1 MGLLQPDSGLLFW
14 MTLAFLVVFLLLAK
28 FGFPIII
35 RSVEERKAYIDTS
48 LRQAA
53 EAEER
58 MARLNEE
65 QQELKAAAERER
77 TEIVREA
84 VARRE
89 EILATA
95 RQEAAA
101 EGERMRAQARMEA
114 EREREA
120 ILKDARNQVALLAV
134 AITERMLDEELK
146 EEDAR
151 RRLAGR
157 LIDEVT
163 TELKP
168 KA

>member
-48 LRQAA
+48 LRHAA

-58 MARLNEE
+58 MARLSEE
-65 QQELKAAAERER
+65 QLELKAAAERER
-77 TEIVREA
+77 TQIVREA

-89 EILATA
+89 EILTQA
-95 RQEAAA
+95 RQEASA
-101 EGERMRAQARMEA
+101 EGERIRTQARLEA

-134 AITERMLDEELK
+134 AITERMLNEKLK
-146 EEDAR
+146 EEDAQM
-151 RRLAGR
+151 RLAGR